1 MFQASDLWRM
11 YVTPGPRFVAGMLRT
26 RFIACLP
33 AVLAVGLALAGCSS
47 LRKDFVK
54 QPSSGLP
61 QVPDTASARYIGA
74 QLSQHASGVSGF
86 RLLTRSSNALMSRI
100 AIIDQ
105 ARHSIDLQYYIF
117 KNDATGRLVAQ
128 HLLAAA
134 DRGVRV
140 RMLLDAMDLTNE
152 DRMLGALDAHP
163 GIEVRLFNPFGTRSP
178 SMLSKMS
185 QFIVEGRRLNR
196 RMHNKSLIVDGTV
209 AIIGGRNIGDDYF
222 DASNDTNFRDVDLIA
237 IGPVVPQASHAFDA
251 YWNCDAA
258 YPVEAFRDA
267 RDTQDDLAKLRIA
280 LAKDARSFAQSDY
293 AAAALEAFPDGA
305 TSDRSGEW
313 FWGSA
318 ELVSDSPEK
327 INMEGDVPSLR
338 IGPKL
343 KAMIGGAQ
351 RQVLL
356 ISPYFLPGNDGSQ
369 FLAGIVRRGVP
380 VKVLTNSL
388 ASNDEPAAYSGYARY
403 RVQLLESGVALY
415 ELRPDQG
422 AAQPMTARGRSSGI
436 SLHAKAMVVD
446 SEHVFIGSLNM
457 DQRSK
462 LLNTEMGLIVDSA
475 PLAQAVEQ
483 FFNTATL
490 PENAFHVV
498 LQQVP
503 EGAGYPWQMRW
514 LYRDKGVD
522 INASREPGATEG
534 RRVEVFFLRMLPLEN
549 LL

>member
-1 MFQASDLWRM
+1 MGF
-11 YVTPGPRFVAGMLRT
+11 
-26 RFIACLP
+26 
-33 AVLAVGLALAGCSS
+33 ALVGCSS
-47 LRKDFVK
+47 IRKDFVR
-54 QPSSGLP
+54 QPTSALSPISDTPSS
-61 QVPDTASARYIGA
+61 RYIGA
-74 QLSQHASGVSGF
+74 VLNQHRGQSGF

-152 DRMLGALDAHP
+152 DRMLGALDAQP
-163 GIEVRLFNPFGTRSP
+163 SIEVRLFNPFGTRAP
-178 SMLSKMS
+178 SMLSKVG

-237 IGPVVPQASHAFDA
+237 IGPVVQQASHSFDS

-258 YPVEAFRDA
+258 YPVRAFRDA
-267 RDTQDDLAKLRIA
+267 RDTQADLTMLRIA
-280 LAKDARSFAQSDY
+280 LAKEARSFAQSDY
-293 AAAALEAFPDGA
+293 AEAASEAFPEGA
-305 TSDRSGEW
+305 TSDRRGEW
-313 FWGSA
+313 FWGAA
-318 ELVSDSPEK
+318 ELVSDSPDK
-327 INMEGDVPSLR
+327 IDMEVDVPSLR

-343 KAMIGGAQ
+343 KAMIAGAQ
-351 RQVLL
+351 SEVLL
-356 ISPYFLPGNDGSQ
+356 ISPYFVPGDSGSQ
-369 FLAGIVRRGVP
+369 FLIGIAGRGIQ

-403 RVQLLESGVALY
+403 RVKLLEKGVILY

-422 AAQPMTARGRSSGI
+422 AAQRITARGRSSGI

-446 SEHVFIGSLNM
+446 GQHVFIGSLNM

-483 FFNTATL
+483 FFDTATL

-503 EGAGYPWQMRW
+503 EGPGYPWQMRW
-514 LYRDKGVD
+514 LYSDKGAL
-522 INASREPGATEG
+522 INASSEPGATEG
-534 RRVEVFFLRMLPLEN
+534 RRIEVFVLRMLPLEN
-549 LL
+549 ML

>member
-1 MFQASDLWRM
+1 
-11 YVTPGPRFVAGMLRT
+11 
-26 RFIACLP
+26 
-33 AVLAVGLALAGCSS
+33 
-47 LRKDFVK
+47 
-54 QPSSGLP
+54 
-61 QVPDTASARYIGA
+61 
-74 QLSQHASGVSGF
+74 
-86 RLLTRSSNALMSRI
+86 MSRI

-140 RMLLDAMDLTNE
+140 RMLLDAMNLTKE

-163 GIEVRLFNPFGTRSP
+163 HIQVRLFNPFGTREP
-178 SMLSKMS
+178 STFSKLG
-185 QFIVEGRRLNR
+185 QFVVEGRRLNR
-196 RMHNKSLIVDGTV
+196 RMHNKSMIVDDTV
-209 AIIGGRNIGDDYF
+209 AIIGGRNIGNDYF

-237 IGPVVPQASHAFDA
+237 IGPVVPEASHTFDA

-258 YPVEAFRDA
+258 YPVKAFRDA
-267 RDTQDDLAKLRIA
+267 RDTQEDLANLRVA

-293 AAAALEAFPDGA
+293 AEAAAEAFPEGP
-305 TSDRSGEW
+305 TSDRRGAW
-313 FWGSA
+313 FWGPA

-327 INMEGDVPSLR
+327 IEVEGDVPSLR

-343 KAMIGGAQ
+343 KAMLAGAHSE
-351 RQVLL
+351 VLL
-356 ISPYFLPGNDGSQ
+356 ISPYFVPGSGGAQ
-369 FLAGIVRRGVP
+369 FLIGMAARGVQ

-388 ASNDEPAAYSGYARY
+388 ASNDEPAAYSGYAPY
-403 RVQLLESGVALY
+403 RVPLLEGGVQIY

-446 SEHVFIGSLNM
+446 SQQVFIGSLNM

-462 LLNTEMGLIVDSA
+462 LLNTEMGLIVDCA

-483 FFNTATL
+483 FFDSATS
-490 PENAFHVV
+490 PENAFRVV

-503 EGAGYPWQMRW
+503 QGPGVPWQTRW
-514 LYRDKGVD
+514 LYSDNGTD
-522 INASREPGATEG
+522 INASKEPGAATG
-534 RRVEVFFLRMLPLEN
+534 RRVEVFVLRMLPIESQL
-549 LL
+549 